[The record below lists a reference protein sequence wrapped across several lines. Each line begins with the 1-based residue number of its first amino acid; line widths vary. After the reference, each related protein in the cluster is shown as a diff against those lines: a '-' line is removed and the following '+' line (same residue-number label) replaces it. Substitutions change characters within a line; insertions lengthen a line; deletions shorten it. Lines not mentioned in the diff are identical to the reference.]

1 MSLWFPQ
8 FALCLL
14 SLSDHRV
21 FPTAS
26 HSLNGARKQAEISQ
40 FMKGQRSA
48 IRRALAM
55 KLLSHSEPNPPLSPK
70 TGFGSQLVLCLSPP
84 HSWHPHR
91 AARAAC
97 GRAAATAGIS
107 GMGMAL
113 KGSPKW
119 QVHLSR
125 AAPSANQAKPF
136 LLHLSLQFALWPI
149 FGSAQ
154 ALDLRVHCILHS
166 EQKPFL

>member
-1 MSLWFPQ
+1 
-8 FALCLL
+8 
-14 SLSDHRV
+14 
-21 FPTAS
+21 
-26 HSLNGARKQAEISQ
+26 
-40 FMKGQRSA
+40 
-48 IRRALAM
+48 M

-166 EQKPFL
+166 EQKPFLWASLPNTRALYSLHDSKPPWWGNDWTFHTLKPG